1 MKPIIVL
8 IILNVLVGLVA
19 TGCGKTS
26 STSQKDDEVTAIS
39 AEDMEMN
46 AAISKAQSTLT
57 NFIAALASPQP
68 NQKYFLVKGKFPSG
82 NTIEH
87 IWVADVTF
95 DGKVFRGVIANDP
108 EILSGLSFKQHVE
121 VQPIQ
126 VSDWMFIQDGKLVGG
141 YTSRVLRDRMTEQ
154 ERRDQDAKIHYSFN

>member
-1 MKPIIVL
+1 MKQITAL
-8 IILNVLVGLVA
+8 IILNVFAVFFT

-26 STSQKDDEVTAIS
+26 STSQKDDHVITIS
-39 AEDMEMN
+39 AGDKEMN
-46 AAISKAQSTLT
+46 AAISEAQSTLT
-57 NFIAALASPQP
+57 NFIATLASPQP
-68 NQKYFLVKGKFPSG
+68 NQKYFLVKGKFASG
-82 NTIEH
+82 NAVEH

-141 YTSRVLRDRMTEQ
+141 YTLRVLRDRMTEQ
-154 ERRDQDAKIHYSFN
+154 ERRDQDAKIPYSFN